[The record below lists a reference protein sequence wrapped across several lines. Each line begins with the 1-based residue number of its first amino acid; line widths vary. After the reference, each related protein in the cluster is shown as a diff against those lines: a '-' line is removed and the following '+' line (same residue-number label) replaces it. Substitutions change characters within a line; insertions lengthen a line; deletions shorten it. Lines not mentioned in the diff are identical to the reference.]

1 MKRKVFVGLTVLVV
15 AAGLFGWSNAWLMKY
30 RSGLLFKFSSPRV
43 YLPVEFLKI
52 LSGEFKG
59 LMADYL
65 LLEAGSFL
73 GSNQEP
79 TEQDWKNIHRTL
91 KYALELDPYFMQAYI
106 YAQGNLPWDAGMYQE
121 TIDLLAISKKHRSWD
136 WYPGYYM
143 GFDYYYFLADYARA
157 SEEFLEAARI
167 EGAPLLLSIL
177 GARLAMKG
185 KRTETAIALLKTM
198 LGDKEL
204 DEKSAREIRMRLEAL
219 QGVLTIEKA
228 IGEYERRYGA
238 RPSRLEELVAGG
250 ILEKLPDNPYGGPYI
265 YDDITGEVA
274 FDKNL

>member
-1 MKRKVFVGLTVLVV
+1 MKRKAFVTLATLVL
-15 AAGLFGWSNAWLMKY
+15 AASLFGWSNAWLMKY
-30 RSGLLFKFSSPRV
+30 RSGLLFKFSSPKI
-43 YLPVEFLKI
+43 YLPVDFLKI
-52 LSGEFKG
+52 IAGEFKG

-65 LLEAGSFL
+65 VLEAGSFI
-73 GSNQEP
+73 GSNQKP

-91 KYALELDPYFMQAYI
+91 KYALALDPYFMQAYI
-106 YAQGNLPWDAGMYQE
+106 YAQGNLPWDACMYQE
-121 TIDLLAISKKHRSWD
+121 TIDLLAISKEHRTWD

-143 GFDYYYFLADYARA
+143 GFDYYYFLADYAKA
-157 SEEFLEAARI
+157 SQQFLEAAQI
-167 EGAPLLLSIL
+167 KNAPLLLSIL

-204 DEKSAREIRMRLEAL
+204 DENSAREIRMRLEAL
-219 QGVLTIEKA
+219 QGVSAIEKA
-228 IGEYERRYGA
+228 IEEYKRRYGQ
-238 RPSRLEELVAGG
+238 RPARLEELVTKG
-250 ILEKLPDNPYGGPYI
+250 IVEKLPDNPYGGPYI